1 MVFSENVLF
10 GVKEQANNCLEK
22 VVIIWSLVWKNK
34 WMSIKMLREGSE
46 GSDW

>member
-22 VVIIWSLVWKNK
+22 VVIIWCLVSKNK
-34 WMSIKMLREGSE
+34 
-46 GSDW
+46 